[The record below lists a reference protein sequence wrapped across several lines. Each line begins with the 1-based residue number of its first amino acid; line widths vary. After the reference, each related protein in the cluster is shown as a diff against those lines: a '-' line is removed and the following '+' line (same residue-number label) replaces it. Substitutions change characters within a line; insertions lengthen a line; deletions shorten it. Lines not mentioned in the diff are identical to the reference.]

1 MRNSIYTHRVLGKD
15 TDIMTTVS
23 VGNNENVAFELRRD
37 GLRLYA
43 ASAGARI
50 ELQFAVSTT
59 APTPTVSSGP
69 FHITADLYAGRNTNE
84 GGRMVGQLVAQNQV
98 APTANGAHV
107 TLAGYISAE
116 QLREIEERRGGGTLT
131 LKLDYSLF
139 CTTADG
145 MQRHAGQEYLHIR
158 AGEWA
163 DELERVEAAGYV
175 AVLVPMP
182 TGDAFALAVRRI
194 TEAQGLLRNN
204 DVDAALG
211 AARLALE
218 AVRDELDAMNVLAGA
233 PKPKERSLVERRVA
247 VVEAAYSF
255 LCGAMHDDDLTKT
268 FRYTRT
274 DAATMIAT
282 VAGLLRGVT
291 EVL

>member
-1 MRNSIYTHRVLGKD
+1 MYAHGALGKD
-15 TDIMTTVS
+15 KNKMTTVS
-23 VGNNENVAFELRRD
+23 VGNNETVSLALNRD

-50 ELQFAVSTT
+50 ELQFTVSTT
-59 APTPTVSSGP
+59 APAPVASTGP
-69 FHITADLYAGRNTNE
+69 FHITADLFAGRNVSD
-84 GGRMVGQLVAQNQV
+84 GGRMVTQLVAQNQV
-98 APTANGAHV
+98 APTPFGAHV

-116 QLREIEERRGGGTLT
+116 QLREIEERRGSGALT

-139 CTTADG
+139 STTADG
-145 MQRHAGQEYLHIR
+145 MQRYSGHEYLHIR

-163 DELERVEAAGYV
+163 DELEKVESAVYV
-175 AVLVPMP
+175 ALLVPMP
-182 TGDAFALAVRRI
+182 TGDAFAIAVRRI

-218 AVRDELDAMNVLAGA
+218 AVRIELDTLNVMSTA
-233 PKPKERSLVERRVA
+233 PKAKERTLEQRRA
-247 VVEAAYSF
+247 AIVEAAYSF
-255 LCGAMHDDDLTKT
+255 LSGAEHDDDLTKT

>member
-1 MRNSIYTHRVLGKD
+1 
-15 TDIMTTVS
+15 MTTVT
-23 VGNNENVAFELRRD
+23 VGNNESVAFKLERD

-50 ELQFAVSTT
+50 ELQFNVSTT
-59 APTPTVSSGP
+59 APTPTVSNGP

-84 GGRMVGQLVAQNQV
+84 GGRMVGQLVARNQV
-98 APTANGAHV
+98 APTANGGHV
-107 TLAGYISAE
+107 TLAGYINAE
-116 QLREIEERRGGGTLT
+116 QLREIEERRAGGTLV

-139 CTTADG
+139 GITADG
-145 MQRHAGQEYLHIR
+145 MQRHTGQEYLHIR
-158 AGEWA
+158 AGEWTE
-163 DELERVEAAGYV
+163 ELERVEAAVYV

-211 AARLALE
+211 AARLALD
-218 AVRDELDAMNVLAGA
+218 AVRIELDTLNVMSTATKSRDRTLDQRRAA
-233 PKPKERSLVERRVA
+233 IVET
-247 VVEAAYSF
+247 AYSF
-255 LCGAMHDDDLTKT
+255 LSGADHDDELTKT

-291 EVL
+291 EAV